1 MNRLTNEKSAYLK
14 HAATQ
19 KIDWYP
25 WTEEAFERAREE
37 DKPLFLSSGAVWC
50 HWCHVMA
57 KESFYNDEIA
67 DILNEKFISIK
78 LDRDERP
85 HIDKRYQMS
94 VNLMGSGGG
103 WPLSVFMTHDKR
115 PFFGGTY
122 FPPEDLQGRPGFRK
136 VLLAVAELYKNKRDE
151 ISEYSDKLM
160 DALKPTPAAKGEISI
175 SLSDEI
181 MKSIASN
188 YDSKNGGFGKEPKF
202 PMFGAMEFLIEKHYL
217 DRDKETGDMISKS
230 LESMACGGF
239 YDQVGGGFHR
249 YSTDEAWI
257 IPHFE
262 KMADDNAWL
271 LRIYLNAYA
280 VSGNEFF
287 REIAEGTITFIREVL
302 LDPLG
307 GFYANQDA
315 DVTPDD
321 EGGYFT
327 WTDNDFRKVLD
338 EDEYSVL
345 SPYLMHDSGT
355 MHHDQSKKVLF
366 VSMGAKEIS
375 GQTGRTIDEVMKIVK
390 RGREKLLDERNK
402 RETPF
407 IDKTLYASI
416 NGMMI
421 SVFILACRILKDD
434 ALKTI
439 ALKSLA
445 RIIDLRFINGTL
457 YHTDDVPALLDD
469 YIYIVDALLSAYE
482 VTGDTSYFDR
492 AEEII
497 HICINRLWDEKTGGF
512 FDSEESLLE
521 INIKAIE
528 DVPHP
533 SANSLAVKV
542 FLKFYS
548 ITGKEAYHRY
558 AAMILE
564 LFIEQVKLTGIH
576 SGYYFCALN
585 NYFNM
590 LKLTINA
597 SPGSELAREAIGIYS
612 PFSTIVYG
620 EDRGQ
625 VIPCIK
631 DACFEP
637 IENPAALISFFRDQG
652 LLNRDR
658 V

>member
-1 MNRLTNEKSAYLK
+1 MNRLSKAKSAYLQ

-25 WTEEAFERAREE
+25 WTEEAFERAKEE

-57 KESFYNDEIA
+57 KESFNNDEVA
-67 DILNEKFISIK
+67 AILNEKFISIK

-85 HIDKRYQMS
+85 DIDKRYQMS
-94 VNLMGSGGG
+94 VNLMGSGSG

-122 FPPEDLQGRPGFRK
+122 FPPADHQGRPGFRK

-151 ISEYSDKLM
+151 IAEYTDKLM
-160 DALKPTPAAKGEISI
+160 DALKPSPAAKGEISI
-175 SLSDEI
+175 SLTDEI
-181 MKSIASN
+181 MKSIMSN
-188 YDSKNGGFGKEPKF
+188 YDSQNGGFGKAPKF
-202 PMFGAMEFLIEKHYL
+202 PMFGAIEFLIEKYYL
-217 DRDKETGDMISKS
+217 DRDKKTGDMIRKS
-230 LESMACGGF
+230 LEAMACGGF

-271 LRIYLNAYA
+271 LRMYLNAFA
-280 VSGNEFF
+280 VKGNEFF
-287 REIAEGTITFIREVL
+287 REIAEGTITFIRDVL
-302 LDPLG
+302 LDPRG

-327 WTDNDFRKVLD
+327 WTDHDFRSVLD
-338 EDEYSVL
+338 EDEYRVL
-345 SPYLMHDSGT
+345 SLYLMHESGS

-375 GQTGRTIDEVMKIVK
+375 EQTGRTINEFREIVQRRK
-390 RGREKLLDERNK
+390 GKLLDERNK

-407 IDKTLYASI
+407 IDRTLYTSI

-421 SVFILACRILKDD
+421 SVFIMAGRILKDD
-434 ALKTI
+434 ALKTT
-439 ALKSLA
+439 ALKSLG

-469 YIYIVDALLSAYE
+469 YMFIADALLSAYE
-482 VTGDTSYFDR
+482 VSGDNSYFER

-497 HICINRLWDEKTGGF
+497 TLCINRLWDGKDGGF

-521 INIKAIE
+521 IHIKAIE

-533 SANSLAVKV
+533 SANAAAVKV
-542 FLKFYS
+542 LLKFYS
-548 ITGKEAYHRY
+548 ITGKEEYRRY
-558 AAMILE
+558 AEMILE

-576 SGYYFCALN
+576 SGYYYCALN

-597 SPGSELAREAIGIYS
+597 SPGSELAKEAVGIYS
-612 PFSTIVYG
+612 PFSSIVYG

-631 DACFEP
+631 DTCFAP
-637 IENPAALISFFRDQG
+637 VDTPVGLISFFREQG
-652 LLNRDR
+652 LLIN
-658 V
+658 